1 MIVYSLR
8 VIILVLNQR
17 SLISSLA
24 CIITAVHVQPRQ
36 LHVPLIDIN
45 MTVSYQ
51 NGIAS
56 VYKLC
61 DSKSTEDSLLFL
73 VPFINAVVL
82 LL

>member
-45 MTVSYQ
+45 MTVGYQ

-56 VYKLC
+56 VCKLC